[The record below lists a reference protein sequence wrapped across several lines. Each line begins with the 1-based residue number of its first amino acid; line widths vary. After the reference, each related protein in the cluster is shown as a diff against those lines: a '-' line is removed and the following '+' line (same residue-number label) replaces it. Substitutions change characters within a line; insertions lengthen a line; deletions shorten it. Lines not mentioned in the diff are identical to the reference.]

1 MLPPSTNFHY
11 HLPDDRIALRPL
23 AQRDGSKLMVCDVRD
38 NAIAHHTFRQLP
50 NLLPNDALLVLNN
63 TRVVRAR
70 IAMRKATGGRV
81 EFFLLEPVAPS
92 HDPAIALAAQGEAIW
107 NCMVGGAR
115 RLRPGACVEG
125 SFLVNG
131 VEFKLSATML
141 GPAPDGFAVRFRWW
155 PAKVPFA
162 DLLDAAGSIPL
173 PPYIHRPAD
182 ESDSETYQT
191 VYAQQS
197 GAVAAPTAGLHFTD
211 HTFAQLEQRG
221 IQTARV
227 TLHVGAGTFKQV
239 KGEIAEHD
247 MHQEQIAL
255 TPEALRALIEQGKRQ
270 RESECAPFVMVGTTS
285 LRTVESLYWF
295 GVRLLR
301 NDGDARTSQEL
312 SVGQWDP
319 YRLAESD
326 PTLAPPD
333 EAFWAVEEWRSH
345 HGAAQVS
352 GRTKILILPGYQ
364 FRACDA
370 LITNFHQPGSTL
382 ILLVGALLGHSLWQ
396 RAYDAA
402 LQNEYRFLSYGDSS
416 LLIRGRCGGK
426 AKSEE

>member
-1 MLPPSTNFHY
+1 MPTPPDHFHY

-23 AQRDGSKLMVCDVRD
+23 AKRDDSKLLVCDVRD
-38 NAIAHHTFRQLP
+38 TSISHHTFRQLP
-50 NLLPNDALLVLNN
+50 SLLPNDSLLVLND

-70 IAMRKATGGRV
+70 IVMRKPTGGRV

-92 HDPAIALAAQGEAIW
+92 HDPAIALAAHGEATW

-115 RLRPGACVEG
+115 RFRPGDCVEG
-125 SFLVNG
+125 EFLMNG
-131 VEFKLSATML
+131 VAARLAATML
-141 GPAPDGFAVRFRWW
+141 GSAPDGFALRFRWQ
-155 PAKVPFA
+155 PAGLSFA
-162 DLLDAAGSIPL
+162 DLLDAAGSVPL
-173 PPYIHRPAD
+173 PPYIHRTAD

-197 GAVAAPTAGLHFTD
+197 GAVAAPTAGLHFTNQ
-211 HTFAQLEQRG
+211 TFAQLRQRG
-221 IQTARV
+221 IETARV

-247 MHQEQIAL
+247 MHQEQISI

-270 RESECAPFVMVGTTS
+270 RESECAPFVMVGTTA

-301 NDGDARTSQEL
+301 DDGDAWALPQL

-319 YRLAESD
+319 YRLAESN
-326 PTLAPPD
+326 PLFPPPD
-333 EAFWAVEEWRSH
+333 EAFLAVEEWRNR
-345 HGAAQVS
+345 HGVAQAS
-352 GRTKILILPGYQ
+352 GRTKILIVPGYQ

-382 ILLVGALLGHSLWQ
+382 ILLVGALLGHALWQ
-396 RAYDAA
+396 RVYGAA
-402 LQNEYRFLSYGDSS
+402 LHEGYRFLSYGDSS
-416 LLIRGRCGGK
+416 LLIRGRFGGM
-426 AKSEE
+426 KSVVE